1 MSSFLNRLKNLKPGL
16 IHSNNNESDTGSIC
30 SFDEEGFLCPVCH
43 QKFTDTSGLERHY
56 LQTHSQVQAATI
68 YEDTNGSIK
77 HSSRHTSADDPLQE
91 AAIWKQQFCG
101 SEESRMKLSSELMQ
115 QRQRVGDLEEEID
128 LLHKQLRTTQMKVI
142 EQSQAIG
149 NLKATKDVSDAHL
162 AMFTDE
168 LLQTQGELKEKQNQ
182 VNTLYNDLIP
192 RPTNDDV
199 DVLKRELIS
208 VQQRM
213 NDMSLEKEQENEKL
227 RNTVLEIYEYDKRL
241 DQFENTFNKNILNYD
256 EVISNHTSQVQN
268 DITQIKQAVQL
279 TRVQK
284 EKMIATIKSMRTS
297 LDTNQIEINQLQ
309 QVNAQLHM
317 DLENQNQSNQELNN
331 ALENEQKQT
340 SSYRI
345 QIETLTNEIQTLEQ
359 ALNELRQEKN
369 ELLITKVNNDQNEDE
384 RNVVRQL
391 IQEKEEC
398 EQQIKELRKKIKHI
412 QEDFENISKQLTQIN
427 HDKDQLQVEKVQLN
441 NDINSLKQQLDDL
454 NKDKEQQINELNQEL
469 SSEREQYISIN
480 TKLENDFRQAN
491 DNHKQEME
499 RLDNNFQEN
508 NLKSTEKI
516 NKLET
521 EINELKESIHQQEE
535 LLNETKLHLNSV
547 QKERDNQDKE
557 LGNSKQAIDGLELG
571 ISQLSIEL
579 DEKNKSI
586 DRLTASIRRSIDQ
599 MNKTQ
604 QYIQHNVYTSQINIL
619 AIIEQSE
626 QESQKIRSE
635 TLEDIHQEFTNYL
648 SVVHTIIVDNKTK
661 LAEQIEAQQNTEK
674 RWNKIQTEHNQLTK
688 EYNEEK
694 QKFETQINELHNSL
708 LKVSESLT
716 EVTHAADRQL
726 EKFENQIASL
736 EHELTNAQSDLE
748 SRTKKY
754 EMQFS
759 ALTENLATVR
769 GELKAAHEKLVH
781 FEQVKIEKAD
791 LHARLN
797 ASQDESQVL
806 LDRSLTSENRS
817 EKLLLENGQLAKK
830 NSDLESALQEI
841 AREYQSLQIYT
852 NNISQRRWLNDHD
865 VHECMKCNQTF
876 SITQRKHHCR
886 NCGNIFC
893 DTCSS
898 KTAIVAAASKKP
910 QRVCDQCFKE
920 LTP

>member
-1 MSSFLNRLKNLKPGL
+1 MSSCLFFK
-16 IHSNNNESDTGSIC
+16 
-30 SFDEEGFLCPVCH
+30 
-43 QKFTDTSGLERHY
+43 
-56 LQTHSQVQAATI
+56 
-68 YEDTNGSIK
+68 
-77 HSSRHTSADDPLQE
+77 
-91 AAIWKQQFCG
+91 
-101 SEESRMKLSSELMQ
+101 
-115 QRQRVGDLEEEID
+115 
-128 LLHKQLRTTQMKVI
+128 
-142 EQSQAIG
+142 
-149 NLKATKDVSDAHL
+149 
-162 AMFTDE
+162 
-168 LLQTQGELKEKQNQ
+168 
-182 VNTLYNDLIP
+182 
-192 RPTNDDV
+192 
-199 DVLKRELIS
+199 
-208 VQQRM
+208 
-213 NDMSLEKEQENEKL
+213 
-227 RNTVLEIYEYDKRL
+227 
-241 DQFENTFNKNILNYD
+241 
-256 EVISNHTSQVQN
+256 
-268 DITQIKQAVQL
+268 
-279 TRVQK
+279 
-284 EKMIATIKSMRTS
+284 
-297 LDTNQIEINQLQ
+297 
-309 QVNAQLHM
+309 
-317 DLENQNQSNQELNN
+317 NQSNQQLNN
-331 ALENEQKQT
+331 VLENEQQQT
-340 SSYRI
+340 NSYRI
-345 QIETLTNEIQTLEQ
+345 QIETLTNEIETLEH

-369 ELLITKVNNDQNEDE
+369 ELLIAKVNNDQDEDE

-398 EQQIKELRKKIKHI
+398 EQQIKELRKQIKHINEGKEHI

-427 HDKDQLQVEKVQLN
+427 HDKNQLQDEKVQLS

-469 SSEREQYISIN
+469 FSEREQYISIN

-499 RLDNNFQEN
+499 RLDTSFQEN
-508 NLKSTEKI
+508 NLKSTEKL
-516 NKLET
+516 NKLEI

-535 LLNETKLHLNSV
+535 LLNETKLHLNNV
-547 QKERDNQDKE
+547 QREKDNQDKE
-557 LGNSKQAIDGLELG
+557 LGNNKQAIDGLELR

-579 DEKNKSI
+579 DKKNKSI
-586 DRLTASIRRSIDQ
+586 DRLTAHIRRSIDQ
-599 MNKTQ
+599 VNKTQ
-604 QYIQHNVYTSQINIL
+604 QYIQHNVYTSQMNIL

-635 TLEDIHQEFTNYL
+635 TLEEIHQEFTNYL

-661 LAEQIEAQQNTEK
+661 LTKQTEAQQNTEK
-674 RWNKIQTEHNQLTK
+674 LWNKLQTEHNQLTK
-688 EYNEEK
+688 EYDEEK

-716 EVTHAADRQL
+716 EVTQAADRQR
-726 EKFENQIASL
+726 EKCENQIASL
-736 EHELTNAQSDLE
+736 EHELTNVQSDLE

-791 LHARLN
+791 LHTRLI

-852 NNISQRRWLNDHD
+852 NTITQRRWLNDHD

-876 SITQRKHHCR
+876 SLTQRKHHCR
-886 NCGNIFC
+886 SCGNIFC